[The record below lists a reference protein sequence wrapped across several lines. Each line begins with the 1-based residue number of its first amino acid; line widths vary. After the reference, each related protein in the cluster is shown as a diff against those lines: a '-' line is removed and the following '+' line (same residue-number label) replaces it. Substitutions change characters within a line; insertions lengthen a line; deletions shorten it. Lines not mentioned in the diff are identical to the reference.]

1 MVLSHRQPPCG
12 ILGADYVSGRIIVFF
27 ERVNRLFPVWA
38 VVLAIIAALVP
49 QLFIGL
55 AGSIKTLLVI
65 IMFAMGLTLSRADF
79 AQVVKSP
86 WPIAAGVVLQFLIMP
101 IAALLVSRVLGL
113 SRDLTVGMVLVGSTA
128 GGTSSNVMTWL
139 AGGRVALSV
148 SMTMVST
155 LVSVVATPLLTLLLV
170 GQSIDVPVLG
180 MLVSIAELVIAP
192 VVLGVAIHHF
202 FGRHLEKAE
211 PALASLAMAAIVLII
226 AIVVALNADR
236 LTTLGPLVALAVLA
250 HNAIGLAG
258 GYGLARALRFDTRT
272 ARTIAFEVGLQNSG
286 LAVALANQFFTATA
300 ALPGALFSI
309 WHNVSGSILAGYWK
323 RRLIEESDI
332 PIAR

>member
-1 MVLSHRQPPCG
+1 MV
-12 ILGADYVSGRIIVFF
+12 IF
-27 ERVNRLFPVWA
+27 ERLNRLFPVWA
-38 VVLAIIAALVP
+38 VLLAVIAALVP
-49 QLFIGL
+49 QLFTGL
-55 AGSIKTLLVI
+55 AGYIKMLLVI
-65 IMFAMGLTLSRADF
+65 IMFAMGLTLSREDF

-86 WPIAAGVVLQFLIMP
+86 WPIAAGVFLQFLIMP
-101 IAALLVSRVLGL
+101 IAALVVSLGLGL
-113 SRDLTVGMVLVGSTA
+113 SRELTVGMVLVGSTA

-139 AGGRVALSV
+139 AGGHVALSV

-155 LVSVVATPLLTLLLV
+155 LISVVATPLLTLLLV
-170 GQSIDVPVLG
+170 GQSIDVPVVG
-180 MLVSIAELVIAP
+180 MLLSIAQLVVAP
-192 VVLGVAIHHF
+192 VVIGVAIHHF
-202 FGRHLEKAE
+202 FGRHLERVE
-211 PALASLAMAAIVLII
+211 PALATLAMAAIVLII
-226 AIVVALNADR
+226 AIVVALNAGR
-236 LTTLGPLVALAVLA
+236 LATLGPVVALAVIA

-323 RRLIEESDI
+323 RRLISEKGV
-332 PIAR
+332 